1 MPKRD
6 EILKNLTKPNGYG
19 VLLMGQMSGA
29 PETLEFV
36 INMGEIDDKMNAYR
50 EKSSYIIRALGVA
63 DHRISLGLFGKLEFV
78 EDHPLLYEHNQA
90 SGALFF
96 RTSQEKQTNELML
109 DFLQA
114 YASTFRGWKQ
124 IPEYLNTNQPL
135 YDLLNSNGD
144 HVGNM
149 PESLAVNLSKVF
161 EKHGCETKIL
171 KEEVPVDQDEHG
183 RSQKYKAL
191 IIDET
196 SYVVALEF
204 TVDSFGK

>member
-6 EILKNLTKPNGYG
+6 EIAENLAKPNGYG

-29 PETLEFV
+29 PETLEFIV
-36 INMGEIDDKMNAYR
+36 NIGEIDESINAYR
-50 EKSSYIIRALGVA
+50 EKSSFIIRALGVA
-63 DHRISLGLFGKLEFV
+63 DHQISLGLFGKLSFED
-78 EDHPLLYEHNQA
+78 DHPLLYEHNQA
-90 SGALFF
+90 STALFF
-96 RTSQEKQTNELML
+96 RSSNEKNTTELML

-124 IPEYLNTNQPL
+124 IPDYINSTRPL
-135 YDLLNSNGD
+135 YDLLDSSGD

-149 PESLAVNLSKVF
+149 PEALANKLSKAL

-171 KEEVPVDQDEHG
+171 KEEAPKDEDEHG

-191 IIDET
+191 IIDER
-196 SYVVALEF
+196 SYVIALDF
-204 TVDSFGK
+204 VVDSFGK